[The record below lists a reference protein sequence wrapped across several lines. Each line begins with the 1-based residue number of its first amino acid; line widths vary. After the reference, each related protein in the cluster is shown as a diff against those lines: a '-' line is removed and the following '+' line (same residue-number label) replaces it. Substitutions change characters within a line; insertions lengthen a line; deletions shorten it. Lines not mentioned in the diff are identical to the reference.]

1 MPKTPSDDGSADEV
15 ARLLALQIRLS
26 VGNQARAIV
35 ELSRAGIRPSRIAE
49 LLGTSPGTV
58 NAALQRSK
66 KSKDTTDG

>member
-1 MPKTPSDDGSADEV
+1 VAKSRSDEKSDDEV

-35 ELSRAGIRPSRIAE
+35 ELSKAGIRPSRIAD

-58 NAALQRSK
+58 NVALQRSK
-66 KSKDTTDG
+66 KSKDANDG